1 MGDNRMFELKT
12 PTTVLLSSVTNR
24 SEHHGEDVQA
34 AVSFGLVCEGGAK
47 ILDSLCPEVRPLLAA
62 PGVET
67 VALKTVCQGW
77 TVVIEHGIN
86 EDDPITLGGCKV
98 DNFRIKPKNDQMV
111 ELRMRVASTDLE
123 PLRLGL
129 LGMKV
134 GQEITV
140 KLTAPKGATQ
150 TTTDAEAK
158 ALERQQGQEAA
169 GQQRIDADT
178 PVKALGRAIK
188 GNGGGRSART

>member
-1 MGDNRMFELKT
+1 MFELKT

-24 SEHHGEDVQA
+24 SELHGEDHVP
-34 AVSFGLVCEGGAK
+34 AVSFGLTWEGSAA
-47 ILDSLCPEVRPLLAA
+47 ILDTLCPEVRGLLGA

-77 TVVIEHGIN
+77 TVLVEHGID
-86 EDDPITLGGCKV
+86 EAAPIRLGGCKV
-98 DNFRIKPKNDQMV
+98 DRFKVTPKNDAMV
-111 ELRMRVASTDLE
+111 ELKMRVASSDLE

-134 GQEITV
+134 GQEIVV
-140 KLTAPKGATQ
+140 KMTAPKGATM

-158 ALERQQGQEAA
+158 ALDKQKAQEKA
-169 GQQRIDADT
+169 GQRRIDEDT
-178 PVKALGRAIK
+178 PVKALGRAVK
-188 GNGGGRSART
+188 RGASANDGATPS